1 MNGEIDMSVKL
12 LMTWD
17 IAPEREQEYFEFV
30 IGQFIPGV
38 QRMGLEPTEAWA
50 TIYGEYPQIQVAM
63 LAPDLPDAQKFLNS
77 AEWAALRDQ
86 LFGYVKNYSHKLIQS
101 RGGFQF

>member
-1 MNGEIDMSVKL
+1 MPVKV

-30 IGQFIPGV
+30 IGEFVPGV
-38 QRMGLEPTEAWA
+38 QRLGLQPIEAWA
-50 TIYGEYPQIQVAM
+50 TIYGNQPQIQVCLIAE
-63 LAPDLPDAQKFLNS
+63 DANGARRILTS
-77 AEWAALRDQ
+77 PEWIHLSEQ
-86 LFGYVKNYSHKLIQS
+86 LFNFVRNYSHKVVTA